1 MYEFNQLK
9 VYNRCSRRKPNKI
22 YSGENPTMAEKV
34 AKAPLS
40 AEDRL
45 FNKNKWLFSVSG
57 IGRDM
62 SYQLISSFL
71 LTYIQFGMTLSIA
84 QFTTIS
90 LLIGIAGRI
99 WDAVNDPMMGAI
111 IEGTHMKMGKFRP
124 WILIGAVL
132 TGVTIVAMFNVQSLS
147 GWSFVIYMAV
157 MYLIWESAFTM
168 NDIGYWSMLASL
180 SSKKEQR
187 NSATML
193 TVVFAGVGAFIAQGG
208 ISFLYPG
215 NVLQAFSWI
224 SIAIAAIFV
233 AMQVIMVLFI
243 KERPRAAMEVNEK
256 VSLKQ
261 MWNTIKRND
270 QVLWMTLSMLF
281 YNVGSSMLVGLAYNL
296 YYLEIGYDGLA
307 IVFIAIFGVFNIG
320 AQVFYPKLSQK
331 LGRKKLQ
338 TLSVILAC
346 VGYIGVALLGWTS
359 VLPFNLV
366 TLSIFGVFVFVGQ
379 AWYYMGCI
387 INMTNCVEY
396 NEYKHGE
403 RNEAVVSTLRPFM
416 VKFADALKYGIVTLV
431 LTVSLVYGLSQNI
444 STMEVQKGHFDRM
457 ETGVQQAE
465 YLTGLKAVYD
475 KYKVLPS
482 KDSAD
487 YQKQIEAINAEIDAM
502 NGLHGKQIDVNYL
515 SSLGDTYIVGKKVI
529 RSGFLIFT
537 PEESEIVFAYKV
549 SELDEAKIAEIQAFK
564 TADNSAN
571 SCTLT
576 ISSGEMV
583 TTGGKTIKAF
593 NAANQNFKET
603 RTIGMRLWVRAAVTL
618 VPVVCL
624 LISLFVQNK
633 KFFIDE
639 KYYDMM
645 LAEIAKRSGTE
656 ECIVTPASEAEV
668 SAEESL

>member
-1 MYEFNQLK
+1 
-9 VYNRCSRRKPNKI
+9 
-22 YSGENPTMAEKV
+22 MAEKV

-40 AEDRL
+40 AEDRQ

-132 TGVTIVAMFNVQSLS
+132 TGVTIVAMFNVQNLS

-193 TVVFAGVGAFIAQGG
+193 TVVFAGIGAFIAQGG

-233 AMQVIMVLFI
+233 AMQAIMVLFI

-346 VGYIGVALLGWTS
+346 IGYIGVALLGWTS
-359 VLPFNLV
+359 VLPFNLI

-465 YLTGLKAVYD
+465 YLTDLKAVYD
-475 KYKVLPS
+475 KHKVLPS

-502 NGLHGKQIDVNYL
+502 NGLHGKQIDVTYL
-515 SSLGDTYIVGKKVI
+515 SSLGDTYIVGKRVI
-529 RSGFLIFT
+529 KSGFLIFT

-549 SELDEAKIAEIQAFK
+549 SELDEAKIAEIKAFK

-583 TTGGKTIKAF
+583 TTGGKTIEAF

-618 VPVVCL
+618 VPVLCL

-645 LAEIAKRSGTE
+645 LAEIAKRNGTE
-656 ECIVTPASEAEV
+656 EGIVAPASEAEV
-668 SAEESL
+668 ASEESL

>member
-1 MYEFNQLK
+1 
-9 VYNRCSRRKPNKI
+9 
-22 YSGENPTMAEKV
+22 MAEKV

-40 AEDRL
+40 VEDRL

-193 TVVFAGVGAFIAQGG
+193 TVVFAGIGAFIAQGG

-346 VGYIGVALLGWTS
+346 VGYVGVALLGWTS

-583 TTGGKTIKAF
+583 TAGGKTIKAF

-624 LISLFVQNK
+624 LMSLFVQNK

-645 LAEIAKRSGTE
+645 LAEIAKRGGTE
-656 ECIVTPASEAEV
+656 EGIVTPASEAEV

>member
-1 MYEFNQLK
+1 
-9 VYNRCSRRKPNKI
+9 
-22 YSGENPTMAEKV
+22 MAEKV

-40 AEDRL
+40 AEDRQ

-132 TGVTIVAMFNVQSLS
+132 TGVTIVAMFNVQNLS

-193 TVVFAGVGAFIAQGG
+193 TVVFAGIGAFIAQGG

-346 VGYIGVALLGWTS
+346 IGYIGVALLGWTS
-359 VLPFNLV
+359 VLPFNLI

-465 YLTGLKAVYD
+465 YLTDLKAVYD

-502 NGLHGKQIDVNYL
+502 NGLHGKQIDVTYL
-515 SSLGDTYIVGKKVI
+515 SSLGDTYIVGKRVI
-529 RSGFLIFT
+529 KSGFLIFT

-549 SELDEAKIAEIQAFK
+549 SELDEAKIAEIKAFK

-583 TTGGKTIKAF
+583 TTGGKTIEAF

-618 VPVVCL
+618 VPVLCL

-633 KFFIDE
+633 KFIIDE

-645 LAEIAKRSGTE
+645 LAEIAKRNGTE
-656 ECIVTPASEAEV
+656 DGIVAPASEAEV
-668 SAEESL
+668 AAEESL